1 MEHLAGEIVRSV
13 MKIANFILLCFLVG
27 CAARPSL
34 EQLEKEAM
42 ASGDWSAVEQREEA
56 MRRYDPNNGGTCPAG
71 QDRVCY
77 ENPAGENCRC
87 RFHRDRPTL
96 DELH

>member
-1 MEHLAGEIVRSV
+1 MEHLAGAIVRSA
-13 MKIANFILLCFLVG
+13 MKIANLILLCLLAG
-27 CAARPSL
+27 CAASPSL
-34 EQLEKEAM
+34 EQLEEEAM

-77 ENPAGENCRC
+77 ENPVGETCQC
-87 RFHRDRPTL
+87 RFHRVRPIR
-96 DELH
+96 DELN

>member
-1 MEHLAGEIVRSV
+1 
-13 MKIANFILLCFLVG
+13 MKIANLIVLCFLVG

-56 MRRYDPNNGGTCPAG
+56 MRRVDPNNGGTCPSG
-71 QDRVCY
+71 QAKVCH
-77 ENPAGENCRC
+77 ENPAGEHCECYLAR
-87 RFHRDRPTL
+87 
-96 DELH
+96 